1 MAAGRQR
8 KMVNTMKADED
19 KEEEEGGGGGKEP
32 ARTAD
37 VV

>member
-8 KMVNTMKADED
+8 KMVNTIKAEYE
-19 KEEEEGGGGGKEP
+19 KEEEEGGGGKEP
-32 ARTAD
+32 ARTVD

>member
-1 MAAGRQR
+1 
-8 KMVNTMKADED
+8 MVNTMKANED
-19 KEEEEGGGGGKEP
+19 KEEEEGGGGKEP

>member
-19 KEEEEGGGGGKEP
+19 KEEEEGGGGKEL

>member
-8 KMVNTMKADED
+8 KMVNTMKAEVED
-19 KEEEEGGGGGKEP
+19 EEEGGGGKEP

>member
-8 KMVNTMKADED
+8 KMVNTIKADED
-19 KEEEEGGGGGKEP
+19 EDEEEGGGGKEP